1 MLIKPHPHVVSRVVH
16 DLALVLHHQR
26 DEIQQLNI
34 VGSFI
39 WRRVLEARFTY
50 NDILDDLVREF
61 NVDQETAECDLNE
74 FISLLQERELIADL
88 SYDKMH
94 RVEDPPSS

>member
-1 MLIKPHPHVVSRVVH
+1 MVIKPHPHVVSRVVH

-39 WRRVLEARFTY
+39 WRRILEARFTY
-50 NDILDDLVREF
+50 NDILDEIIREF
-61 NVDQETAECDLNE
+61 NVDQETAERDLDD
-74 FISLLQERELIADL
+74 FILLLKERELIADFT
-88 SYDKMH
+88 YNKIH